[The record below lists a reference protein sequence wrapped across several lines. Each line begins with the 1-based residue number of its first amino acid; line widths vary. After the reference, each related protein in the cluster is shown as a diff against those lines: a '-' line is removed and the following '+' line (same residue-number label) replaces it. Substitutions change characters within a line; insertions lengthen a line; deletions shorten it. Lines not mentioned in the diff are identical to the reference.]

1 MLSAGLAGIE
11 ENLELDT
18 CDNRNFYLDH
28 EGVQELPGNLG
39 EALNLM
45 NRSTML
51 RGKMG
56 SFIIDTLFELGKN
69 IWTEYSQEISS
80 IDIKYYL

>member
-1 MLSAGLAGIE
+1 
-11 ENLELDT
+11 
-18 CDNRNFYLDH
+18 
-28 EGVQELPGNLG
+28 LPGNLG